1 MTNTSKDSE
10 KQKNW
15 DALRL
20 YHYTNMHGLVG
31 IVKSKSIWCT
41 KIQYLNDASEYEH
54 GFSFLK
60 TAMLDNEQ
68 GLENAWKGLT
78 VKEKDID
85 SSIQEYSM
93 LDIFVSSFTELSDTL
108 SQWRGYASDNG
119 VYISFGRKK
128 LKTQASAKNYSL
140 LECVYEDDKKKN
152 LAEKYIKRW
161 IKILKD
167 DGGRF
172 GGSNETV
179 KFIVKCFI
187 KHSCRFKH
195 ESFKE
200 EKEWRLISFPKDGV
214 LNITPNTK
222 VVKFRPSRTNLIP
235 YTEFDLR
242 TGEYPFRETQRTDR
256 HNEECICIEYV
267 HTAKSKNHK
276 LMSTAIHELF
286 KHENVYLCDALESNI
301 PFRPE

>member
-1 MTNTSKDSE
+1 MANTSKDSE

-60 TAMLDNEQ
+60 TAMLDNKQE
-68 GLENAWKGLT
+68 LENARKGLT

-85 SSIQEYSM
+85 SSIQQYSM

-119 VYISFGRKK
+119 VYISFDRKK
-128 LKTQASAKNYSL
+128 LETQASAENYSL
-140 LECVYEDDKKKN
+140 LECVYEGNDKKN
-152 LAEKYIKRW
+152 EAEKYIKRW
-161 IKILKD
+161 IEILRD
-167 DGGRF
+167 DGGSF
-172 GGSNETV
+172 GNSNETV
-179 KFIVKCFI
+179 RLIVKCFI

-200 EKEWRLISFPKDGV
+200 EKEWRLVSFPKDDIE
-214 LNITPNTK
+214 NITPDPK

-242 TGEYPFRETQRTDR
+242 TGEYPLRKTQRTDR

-276 LMSTAIHELF
+276 LMSYSIHELF
-286 KHENVYLCDALESNI
+286 KHENVYLLAALESNI